1 MDTQYAKEGLAQIEK
16 RIEHCRAH
24 PIEYKKYDGY
34 FVSTA
39 RLDEIQQSLERLL
52 DSMAEN
58 DTLDDKALPLLD
70 EVQELRAKSAVAEAS
85 LAAAKE
91 ELFNS
96 RKAFDKLKAEQDEI
110 IVASSKAHDALLA
123 EKAEIQASLATAQ
136 SENNERKKAAKT
148 ASKGFSPE
156 EALKTEAA
164 HKQASQ
170 EVQDI
175 QSRLEG
181 TNRRLKVM
189 HEEKDRALKL
199 VAQKEN
205 QLEEMSKTVA
215 ALHNARN
222 LAMNDIPVRKVD
234 VQINSTAL
242 KLLLGDKGVEWVR
255 KAAQAHEADVRE
267 RVFSMVNALKGH
279 KSNRVVN
286 GLLGLL
292 QVALDWLKKQSYKA
306 RLVLAEWVAMVE
318 TDIRQGTLRQLKHYR
333 EELEKVIGDMKVKA
347 EAITHATREKF
358 KEKRKSYFGFFA
370 FFEEVNSWRR
380 VLQHRALRYA
390 RGAVRGFAKRVNSLT
405 SSVSRQ
411 YNAWFKANVGEDVS
425 ADYEPIV
432 MFDTEDGPVN
442 AGPGVPGPPPAPAGG
457 VPPPPK
463 MGGWSKPWVENAKD

>member
-1 MDTQYAKEGLAQIEK
+1 MDTKYAKEGITQIEQ
-16 RIEHCRAH
+16 RIERCRAH
-24 PIEYKKYDGY
+24 PIEYKKFDGF

-52 DSMAEN
+52 DSMAEQ
-58 DTLDDKALPLLD
+58 DTLDDRALPLLD
-70 EVQELRAKSAVAEAS
+70 EVADLRKKSAIAEAS
-85 LAAAKE
+85 LASAKE

-110 IVASSKAHDALLA
+110 IIASSKAHDELVA
-123 EKAEIQASLATAQ
+123 EKASIQASLVTAQ
-136 SENNERKKAAKT
+136 AENLEKKKAAK
-148 ASKGFSPE
+148 AAGKGFSPE
-156 EALKTEAA
+156 EALKAEAA
-164 HKQASQ
+164 HKTASQ

-175 QSRLEG
+175 QAKLEA

-205 QLEEMSKTVA
+205 QNEELSKTVA

-222 LAMNDIPVRKVD
+222 LAMNDLPVRKVD
-234 VQINSTAL
+234 VQINSSAL

-255 KAAQAHEADVRE
+255 KAAEAHEADVRE

-279 KSNRVVN
+279 KTNRVVN

-306 RLVLAEWVAMVE
+306 RLALAEWVAMVE
-318 TDIRQGTLRQLKHYR
+318 SDLRQGVFRQLKHYR
-333 EELEKVIGDMKVKA
+333 EELEKIIGDLKVKA
-347 EAITHATREKF
+347 ATATHEAREKF

-380 VLQHRALRYA
+380 VLQHRALRYS
-390 RGAVRGFAKRVNSLT
+390 RGAVRGLATKVNSLT
-405 SSVSRQ
+405 SLVSRQ
-411 YNAWFKANVGEDVS
+411 YNAWFKADVGEDVS

-432 MFDTEDGPVN
+432 MFDTDEGPVN

-457 VPPPPK
+457 VPPPPR
-463 MGGWSKPWVENAKD
+463 MNAWRKPSVADGS